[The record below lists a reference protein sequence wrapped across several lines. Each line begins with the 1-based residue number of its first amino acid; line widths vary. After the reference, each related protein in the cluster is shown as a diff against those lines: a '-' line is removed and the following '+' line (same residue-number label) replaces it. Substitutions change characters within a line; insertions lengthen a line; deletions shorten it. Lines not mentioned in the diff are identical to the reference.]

1 MRRPGPLY
9 DQGSG
14 SSADSS
20 AVSQVYKRFHHHEG
34 PQRTRAV
41 QFLATGAGRS
51 LIYPAHFGESS
62 WSQPV
67 VSRTKSP
74 LAVSRQ
80 QRITANPYPA
90 AVADHAQPA
99 CPLTLARER
108 PDLGDLKNKS
118 SVMLNQIL
126 LAGSDRF

>member
-41 QFLATGAGRS
+41 QFLATGAGQKPN
-51 LIYPAHFGESS
+51 LP
-62 WSQPV
+62 
-67 VSRTKSP
+67 
-74 LAVSRQ
+74 
-80 QRITANPYPA
+80 
-90 AVADHAQPA
+90 
-99 CPLTLARER
+99 
-108 PDLGDLKNKS
+108 
-118 SVMLNQIL
+118 
-126 LAGSDRF
+126 GSFW